1 MLFVVPSLFCT
12 WSLALRKKAVLSS
25 ALRKDGAF
33 PCFGSFDEID
43 VHASF
48 PLEFFDEDI
57 FQVFGIVHLVHDC
70 GISFL

>member
-33 PCFGSFDEID
+33 PCFGSFDEIE

-48 PLEFFDEDI
+48 P
-57 FQVFGIVHLVHDC
+57 
-70 GISFL
+70 